1 MFFILREIVLET
13 GLKRTY
19 FDLEPRIIIL
29 HRDGIGMSDVLNVIL
44 DPSTGLIH
52 KIQKEHLYVH
62 FNTVS
67 GDSVIR
73 IVSGFL
79 RVLIFSSF
87 YSSIIKF
94 CSGGNLAYYVSA
106 LDEIFF
112 YGGH

>member
-1 MFFILREIVLET
+1 
-13 GLKRTY
+13 
-19 FDLEPRIIIL
+19 
-29 HRDGIGMSDVLNVIL
+29 MSDVLNVIL

-87 YSSIIKF
+87 YSS
-94 CSGGNLAYYVSA
+94 GGNLAYYVSA

-112 YGGH
+112 LRRTLTFNCLSFE